1 MCGEYMNG
9 GADEFTLGSCVLYV
23 CMCIGECVGVYDIV
37 CVCIGVCLGVGVV
50 VCECVGVTGGVDNI
64 NDGSGSAHRSLAL
77 VFPLYFGGGV
87 CLRQKTALLCFWMKS
102 ASLPL
107 LL

>member
-37 CVCIGVCLGVGVV
+37 CVCIGVSLGVGVV
-50 VCECVGVTGGVDNI
+50 VCECVGVTGGVGSI
-64 NDGSGSAHRSLAL
+64 NDGSGSDHRSLTL
-77 VFPLYFGGGV
+77 VFPLCFDDGV
-87 CLRQKTALLCFWMKS
+87 RLRQKTALLCFGMKS
-102 ASLPL
+102 APLSL